1 MPRSNPRQ
9 LASRKSSNRGR
20 WKRQLHFSQDCRR
33 YTILARKLVLS
44 MKKDEMTSHQAASR
58 IEERQATVRPRS
70 QETTSLSD
78 DSSEGVLSKEML
90 TRFASRAANYDR
102 ENRFFRE
109 DFEELRAAKY
119 LLLPLPKEFGGP
131 GMNLAQ
137 VCREQRRLAYYAPA
151 TALAVNMHLYWI
163 GVAADLWRGGDAS
176 LEWMLREAAS
186 GEIFAAG
193 HAESGNDVPVLL
205 STSRAER
212 VDGGFRFTGRKHFG
226 SLTPVWTRFGLHG
239 MDASDPQHPKII
251 HAFMPRDGTGYTIQE
266 TWDVLGMR
274 ATRSDDTV
282 LENAFIPDR
291 YIARVVP
298 AGAAG
303 MDSFVLAIFAWALMG
318 FGNVY
323 YGLARGALD
332 QTVALLKK
340 KGSLALTRSMAHHPE
355 AQHAIA
361 EMVIELES
369 IGPHLEAIA
378 EDWSHS
384 VNYGAQ
390 WPAKIFAAK
399 YRAVEG
405 SWRVVDIGLD
415 VAGGLG
421 IFRSAGYERL
431 MRDARLGRIH
441 PANSFLTHEVLAKT
455 ALGISLDEQP
465 RWG

>member
-1 MPRSNPRQ
+1 MNPVQQAVRSKAQKKNGNIGHEKDAPARQ
-9 LASRKSSNRGR
+9 SGSS
-20 WKRQLHFSQDCRR
+20 
-33 YTILARKLVLS
+33 VLS
-44 MKKDEMTSHQAASR
+44 DEMLA
-58 IEERQATVRPRS
+58 
-70 QETTSLSD
+70 
-78 DSSEGVLSKEML
+78 
-90 TRFASRAANYDR
+90 RFASRAATYDR
-102 ENRFFRE
+102 ENRFFAE

-119 LLLPLPKEFGGP
+119 LLLPVPEKFGGL
-131 GMNLAQ
+131 GMNLAE
-137 VCREQRRLAYYAPA
+137 VCREQRRLAYHAPA
-151 TALAVNMHLYWI
+151 TALAVNMHIYWL
-163 GVAADLWRGGDAS
+163 GVAADLWRRGDTS
-176 LEWMLREAAS
+176 LEWMLREAGA

-193 HAESGNDVPVLL
+193 HAESGNDIPVLL
-205 STSRAER
+205 STTKAER
-212 VDGGFRFTGRKHFG
+212 VAGGYRFTGRKQFG

-239 MDASDPQHPKII
+239 MDTSDPQRPKII
-251 HAFMPRDGTGYTIQE
+251 HAFLTRDSAGYIIKE

-282 LENAFIPDR
+282 LENAFVPDQ
-291 YIARVVP
+291 YVARVVP
-298 AGAAG
+298 AGGAG
-303 MDSFVLAIFAWALMG
+303 LDAFVLSVFAWALMG

-323 YGLARGALD
+323 YGLAKRALD
-332 QTVALLKK
+332 QTVTAVKNKK
-340 KGSLALTRSMAHHPE
+340 SLALTRSMAHHPE

-369 IGPHLEAIA
+369 IGPQLEIVAT
-378 EDWSHS
+378 DWSTGVDH
-384 VNYGAQ
+384 GAQ

-405 SWRVVDIGLD
+405 SWRVVDIGLE

-441 PANSFLTHEVLAKT
+441 PANSFLTHEVVGKT